1 MNIKITK
8 SQLINIL
15 NEEDNLDFNKFNM
28 IDAGLKALANN
39 SDDAA
44 VSAFGDAIIDNFS
57 RQVDIDD
64 RSMPD
69 QITILP
75 LDPGTFRVTSGFGPR
90 NIGGGASKNHKGIDL
105 GTRSGSPAFA
115 VADGVVRSAKDTS
128 HNNGCGG
135 FVKIKHKDYTTKYC
149 HLKEWVVK
157 KGDKVEKGQIIGY
170 TGGGKTDPFRGNSM
184 GPHLHYE
191 VVRGSTN
198 INPTRV
204 HSGLS

>member
-15 NEEDNLDFNKFNM
+15 NEEDNLDSKKFNM
-28 IDAGLKALANN
+28 IDLGLKALANN
-39 SDDAA
+39 SDDGV
-44 VSAFGDAIIDNFS
+44 VSALGDEIIDNFS
-57 RQVDIDD
+57 RQLGIDD
-64 RSMPD
+64 RSKPD
-69 QITILP
+69 EITILP
-75 LDPGTFRVTSGFGPR
+75 LDPGTFKVTSGFGPR
-90 NIGGGASKNHKGIDL
+90 NIGGGASKNHGGIDL
-105 GTRSGSPAFA
+105 GTRSGSPAYA

-128 HNNGCGG
+128 AGNGCGG

-149 HLKEWVVK
+149 HLKKWVVK

-170 TGGGKTDPFRGNSM
+170 TGGGKNDPFRGNSM
-184 GPHLHYE
+184 GAHLHYE
-191 VVRGSTN
+191 VKRGGTN